1 MWPHT
6 QNLYVAGL
14 GTRLGYVA
22 PYPDPV
28 CGRPGYEA
36 RLCGPV
42 TIGVA
47 DAMSC
52 MI

>member
-6 QNLYVAGL
+6 QILYVAGL
-14 GTRLGYVA
+14 GMKL
-22 PYPDPV
+22 
-28 CGRPGYEA
+28 GYEA